1 MLLSLV
7 QVALPVKGS
16 RCSGEMRAPPK
27 KKLKTTTAV
36 PAVSSSSNAS
46 QLASLSTESASSNA
60 CQLLEVTTDGEVVT
74 PVHTIVDD
82 HGQEMQP
89 QTLATIDTDQN
100 QTTASAASF
109 IEGATFFTELN
120 ELPELEPGL
129 LWKPD
134 LERPD
139 GHYKV
144 VRLKLGDV
152 FVGFECEVPLLPQHL
167 EWEAGPCQGSY
178 VVIYTSSNASQ
189 TGDASQLASSG
200 DGDSQ
205 PAE

>member
-1 MLLSLV
+1 M
-7 QVALPVKGS
+7 
-16 RCSGEMRAPPK
+16 
-27 KKLKTTTAV
+27 
-36 PAVSSSSNAS
+36 
-46 QLASLSTESASSNA
+46 
-60 CQLLEVTTDGEVVT
+60 VT

-134 LERPD
+134 LERSD

-152 FVGFECEVPLLPQHL
+152 LVGFECEVPLLPQHL

-178 VVIYTSSNASQ
+178 VVIYASSNASQ